1 MQPTRHPKIGIWNNI
16 PMDRDRL
23 RVGINK
29 LLIVAEM
36 QNYNEIVR
44 KIKELV
50 PEYIGDNNKT

>member
-1 MQPTRHPKIGIWNNI
+1 
-16 PMDRDRL
+16 MDRDRL